1 MREGCGRLVRLSGD
15 SRNRLDA
22 QAIIRMFDV
31 VWRERVR
38 SGMRAWVIRGFPAA
52 ANSQPYVQTV
62 ASSRGKRHA
71 SAASAHRA
79 LAREEQR
86 MDLRNARLHRSV
98 CGIDHHALARPRL
111 VVAGEHLAPCGKLQ
125 SGDVGD
131 ARLDAPAMLACIGA
145 DQLDLDDRHAC
156 TVSNL
161 APGGTRA
168 R

>member
-62 ASSRGKRHA
+62 ASCRYQRCGTVLVWRRPFSDSSLRRKRARRRSLSGGRWACRRITHY
-71 SAASAHRA
+71 STFDLPLR
-79 LAREEQR
+79 LAR
-86 MDLRNARLHRSV
+86 NASPSCTPRWLATIIACVRV
-98 CGIDHHALARPRL
+98 RTCKALKTA
-111 VVAGEHLAPCGKLQ
+111 
-125 SGDVGD
+125 
-131 ARLDAPAMLACIGA
+131 
-145 DQLDLDDRHAC
+145 
-156 TVSNL
+156 
-161 APGGTRA
+161 
-168 R
+168 